1 MVLGPR
7 AFARKGAWPAL
18 CLSCSAPSPSTTA
31 TMMFCLG
38 GSPSLLGRP
47 QTASKAEENTCEIE
61 PKPLGGA
68 GRVGFT
74 RQVSHSKDQWTKA
87 QSAS

>member
-1 MVLGPR
+1 M
-7 AFARKGAWPAL
+7 
-18 CLSCSAPSPSTTA
+18 
-31 TMMFCLG
+31 
-38 GSPSLLGRP
+38 LGRP